1 MNVLNRNDLIAEVAV
16 RHKVLLDEK
25 DPILVTLTLS
35 ELVLGRYVENVNQL
49 GEDHQK
55 ALAAALAEQLAL
67 AKETGGRIITDAS
80 SYVADEIRKTLDSAL
95 AKAGK
100 SIQQDIATAQAASRA
115 AADTMQAANA
125 LRSNV
130 IAASVGAGVA
140 AFVALVAMIVVLV
153 K

>member
-35 ELVLGRYVENVNQL
+35 ELVLGRYVEKVNEL
-49 GEDHQK
+49 GEEHQK

-80 SYVADEIRKTLDSAL
+80 SYVSDEIRKTLDSVL
-95 AKAGK
+95 AKAAK
-100 SIQQDIATAQAASRA
+100 SIQQDIAMAQAASRA

>member
-35 ELVLGRYVENVNQL
+35 ELVLGRYVEKVNEL
-49 GEDHQK
+49 GEEHQK

-80 SYVADEIRKTLDSAL
+80 SYVSDEIRKTLDSVL
-95 AKAGK
+95 AKAAK

-115 AADTMQAANA
+115 AADTMHAANG

>member
-1 MNVLNRNDLIAEVAV
+1 MNVLNRDDLIAEVAV
-16 RHKVLLDEK
+16 RHKVLLDDK

-35 ELVLGRYVENVNQL
+35 ELVLGRYVEKINAL
-49 GEDHQK
+49 GEEHQK
-55 ALAAALAEQLAL
+55 ALAAALAQQLAL
-67 AKETGGRIITDAS
+67 AKESGGRIITDAS
-80 SYVADEIRKTLDSAL
+80 SYVSDEIRKTLDSVL
-95 AKAGK
+95 AKAAK

-115 AADTMQAANA
+115 AADTMHAANA